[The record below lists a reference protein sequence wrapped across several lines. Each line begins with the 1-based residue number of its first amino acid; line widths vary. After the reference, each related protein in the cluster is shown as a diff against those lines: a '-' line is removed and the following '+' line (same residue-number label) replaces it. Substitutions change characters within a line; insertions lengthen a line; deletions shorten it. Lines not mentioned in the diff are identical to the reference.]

1 MPCQPK
7 RLESVELSS
16 TSPSS
21 AQFPELKMATQ
32 NIVVAGVGRFG
43 SEVATG
49 LFQLGHDV
57 LAIDQDQARIQE
69 LIGRVTYSVAGDATD
84 EVLMRD
90 LGVEN
95 FDVAI
100 VAIGRNVESSIM
112 TAVLL
117 RSLNIPMVVA
127 RARNQLHAET
137 LQRIGCDRVIN
148 AEEEAGMRLAQTLF
162 TPNVTDYIPLG
173 GAQGISRMQMP
184 ERFRNMTL
192 RDAGFTEFRDQN
204 HLSVLALIRDQ
215 NARLIP
221 DLDERTRPTDEIVVA
236 GQKNLVDELAG

>member
-1 MPCQPK
+1 
-7 RLESVELSS
+7 
-16 TSPSS
+16 
-21 AQFPELKMATQ
+21 MATQ
-32 NIVVAGVGRFG
+32 NIVVAGAGRFG
-43 SEVATG
+43 ARVASS

-69 LIGRVTYSVAGDATD
+69 LIGRVTYSVAGDVTD

-117 RSLNIPMVVA
+117 RSFNIPMVVA

-148 AEEEAGMRLAQTLF
+148 AEEEAGMRLAHTLF
-162 TPNVTDYIPLG
+162 TPNVSDYIPLG
-173 GAQGISRMQMP
+173 GAQGISRMQIP
-184 ERFRNMTL
+184 ERFADMTL

-221 DLDERTRPTDEIVVA
+221 DLDERTRQTDEIVVA
-236 GQKNLVDELAG
+236 GQKHLVDELVE

>member
-1 MPCQPK
+1 
-7 RLESVELSS
+7 
-16 TSPSS
+16 
-21 AQFPELKMATQ
+21 MADQ

-43 SEVATG
+43 SQVATS

-57 LAIDQDQARIQE
+57 LAIDRDQGRIQD
-69 LIGRVTYSVAGDATD
+69 LIGRVTYSVAGDVTD

-90 LGVEN
+90 LGAEN

-112 TAVLL
+112 AAVLL
-117 RSLNIPMVVA
+117 RSFNIPMVVA

-162 TPNVTDYIPLG
+162 TPNVADYISLG
-173 GAQGISRMQMP
+173 GAHGISRVSLP
-184 ERFRNMTL
+184 DRFHNMTL
-192 RDAGFTEFRDQN
+192 REAGFTDFRDQN
-204 HLSVLALIRDQ
+204 HLSVLALIRDET
-215 NARLIP
+215 ARLIP
-221 DLDERTRPTDEIVVA
+221 SLDERARASDELVVA
-236 GQKNLVDELAG
+236 GDKDQVDELAG

>member
-1 MPCQPK
+1 
-7 RLESVELSS
+7 
-16 TSPSS
+16 
-21 AQFPELKMATQ
+21 MAGQ
-32 NIVVAGVGRFG
+32 NIVVAGAGRFG
-43 SEVATG
+43 SQVATS

-57 LAIDQDQARIQE
+57 LAIDSDQARIQG
-69 LIGRVTYSVAGDATD
+69 LIGRVTYSVAGDVTD
-84 EVLMRD
+84 EILMRD

-117 RSLNIPMVVA
+117 RSLEIPTVVA

-137 LQRIGCDRVIN
+137 LQRIGCQRIIN

-162 TPNVTDYIPLG
+162 TPNVTGYLPLG
-173 GAQGISRMQMP
+173 GPQGISRLPVP
-184 ERFRNMTL
+184 ERFGDKTL
-192 RDAGFTEFRDQN
+192 REAGFTEFHDQDQ
-204 HLSVLALIRDQ
+204 LSVLALIRDE

-221 DLDERTRPTDEIVVA
+221 DLDERTQQSDEIVVA
-236 GQKNLVDELAG
+236 GHKDLVDELVE

>member
-1 MPCQPK
+1 MPYRPK
-7 RLESVELSS
+7 RLESVDLPTHSVHSARFPLS
-16 TSPSS
+16 
-21 AQFPELKMATQ
+21 KMATQ
-32 NIVVAGVGRFG
+32 NIVVAGIGRFG
-43 SEVATG
+43 AQVATG

-57 LAIDQDQARIQE
+57 LAIDHDQARIQE
-69 LIGRVTYSVAGDATD
+69 LIGRVTYSVAGDVTD

-90 LGVEN
+90 LGVQN

-127 RARNQLHAET
+127 RARNRLHAET

-148 AEEEAGMRLAQTLF
+148 AEEEAGTRLAQTLF
-162 TPNVTDYIPLG
+162 TPNVTDYLSLG
-173 GAQGISRMQMP
+173 GSQGISRMKVP
-184 ERFRNMTL
+184 DRFQDMTL
-192 RDAGFTEFRDQN
+192 REAGFTEFRDQS

-215 NARLIP
+215 NARLVP

-236 GQKNLVDELAG
+236 GLKNLVDELTG

>member
-1 MPCQPK
+1 
-7 RLESVELSS
+7 
-16 TSPSS
+16 
-21 AQFPELKMATQ
+21 MATQ
-32 NIVVAGVGRFG
+32 NIVVAGAGRFG
-43 SEVATG
+43 SQVATV

-57 LAIDQDQARIQE
+57 LVIDQDQARIQE
-69 LIGRVTYSVAGDATD
+69 LIGRVTYSVAGDVTD

-90 LGVEN
+90 LGVES

-117 RSLNIPMVVA
+117 RSLNVPMLVA
-127 RARNQLHAET
+127 RARNRLHAET
-137 LQRIGCDRVIN
+137 LQRIGCDRIIN

-162 TPNVTDYIPLG
+162 TPNVADYIPLG
-173 GAQGISRMQMP
+173 GSQGISRMQIP
-184 ERFRNMTL
+184 ERFADMTL
-192 RDAGFTEFRDQN
+192 SDAGFTEFRDQD

-221 DLDERTRPTDEIVVA
+221 DLDERTRSTDEIVVA
-236 GQKNLVDELAG
+236 GQKHLVDELAG

>member
-1 MPCQPK
+1 
-7 RLESVELSS
+7 
-16 TSPSS
+16 
-21 AQFPELKMATQ
+21 MAGQ

-43 SEVATG
+43 SQVATS

-57 LAIDQDQARIQE
+57 LAIDHDQARIQD
-69 LIGRVTYSVAGDATD
+69 LIGRVTYSVAGDVTD
-84 EVLMRD
+84 ETLMRD

-95 FDVAI
+95 FDVAV

-117 RSLNIPMVVA
+117 RSLEIPMVVA

-137 LQRIGCDRVIN
+137 LERIGCHRVIN

-162 TPNVTDYIPLG
+162 TPNVTDYLALG
-173 GAQGISRMQMP
+173 GSQGISR
-184 ERFRNMTL
+184 L
-192 RDAGFTEFRDQN
+192 RVPDHLQDKSLREAGFTEFQDQN
-204 HLSVLALIRDQ
+204 HLSVLALVRDE

-221 DLDERTRPTDEIVVA
+221 DLDERTQPADEIVVA
-236 GQKNLVDELAG
+236 GHKDLVDELTG

>member
-1 MPCQPK
+1 
-7 RLESVELSS
+7 
-16 TSPSS
+16 
-21 AQFPELKMATQ
+21 MADQ

-43 SEVATG
+43 AQVATS

-57 LAIDQDQARIQE
+57 LAIDRDQSRIQD
-69 LIGRVTYSVAGDATD
+69 LIGSVTYSVAGDVTD

-127 RARNQLHAET
+127 RARNRLHEET
-137 LQRIGCDRVIN
+137 LQRIGCHRIIN
-148 AEEEAGMRLAQTLF
+148 AEEEAGNRLAQTLF
-162 TPNVTDYIPLG
+162 TPNVAEYISLG
-173 GAQGISRMQMP
+173 GAQGISRVPLP
-184 ERFRNMTL
+184 EQFHSMTL
-192 RDAGFTEFRDQN
+192 REAGFTEFRDQSR
-204 HLSVLALIRDQ
+204 LSVLALIRDET
-215 NARLIP
+215 ARLNP
-221 DLDERTRPTDEIVVA
+221 SLDERARASDEIVVA
-236 GQKNLVDELAG
+236 GDKDLVDELVG

>member
-1 MPCQPK
+1 
-7 RLESVELSS
+7 
-16 TSPSS
+16 
-21 AQFPELKMATQ
+21 MAGQ

-43 SEVATG
+43 SQVATS

-57 LAIDQDQARIQE
+57 LAIDRDQARIQD
-69 LIGRVTYSVAGDATD
+69 LIGRVTYSVAGDVTD

-127 RARNQLHAET
+127 RARNRLHEET
-137 LQRIGCDRVIN
+137 LQRIGCHKIIN
-148 AEEEAGMRLAQTLF
+148 AEEEAGKRLAQSLF
-162 TPNVTDYIPLG
+162 TPNLAEYISLG
-173 GAQGISRMQMP
+173 GAQGISRVALP
-184 ERFRNMTL
+184 ERFHDKTL
-192 RDAGFTEFRDQN
+192 REAGFTEFRDQN
-204 HLSVLALIRDQ
+204 HLSVLALIRDDT
-215 NARLIP
+215 ARLIP
-221 DLDERTRPTDEIVVA
+221 SLDERARDSDEIIVA
-236 GQKNLVDELAG
+236 GNKDLVDDLAG

>member
-1 MPCQPK
+1 
-7 RLESVELSS
+7 
-16 TSPSS
+16 
-21 AQFPELKMATQ
+21 MATQ

-43 SEVATG
+43 TQVATG

-57 LAIDQDQARIQE
+57 LAIDQDPARIQA
-69 LIGRVTYSVAGDATD
+69 LIGRVTYSVAGNVTD

-117 RSLNIPMVVA
+117 RSLNIPMLVA

-137 LQRIGCDRVIN
+137 LQRIGCDQVIN

-162 TPNVTDYIPLG
+162 TPNVTDYIPIG
-173 GAQGISRMQMP
+173 GSQGISRMHLP
-184 ERFRNMTL
+184 ERFADMTL
-192 RDAGFTEFRDQN
+192 AEAGFTEFRDQN

-221 DLDERTRPTDEIVVA
+221 DLDERTRLTDEIVVA
-236 GQKNLVDELAG
+236 GQKDLVDDLAG